1 MGYSAQNEKGDTA
14 QNETTPMWHRNRK
27 NRWKIHI
34 SPKIQLIAAIS
45 GVFPAW
51 ERVKRQLRML
61 LAKPVWKPGGD
72 EDSVD
77 LMDFHL
83 NAF

>member
-1 MGYSAQNEKGDTA
+1 
-14 QNETTPMWHRNRK
+14 MWHRNRK
-27 NRWKIHI
+27 TRWKSHI
-34 SPKIQLIAAIS
+34 SPIIQPITAIS
-45 GVFPAW
+45 GTIYVW
-51 ERVKRQLRML
+51 KRENRRFRML
-61 LAKPVWKPGGD
+61 LAKPVWKPRGD

>member
-1 MGYSAQNEKGDTA
+1 MGYSAQNEKGKTA

-45 GVFPAW
+45 GAISVW
-51 ERVKRQLRML
+51 KRENRRLRML
-61 LAKPVWKPGGD
+61 LAKPVWKPRGD
-72 EDSVD
+72 EDPVD

-83 NAF
+83 IAF